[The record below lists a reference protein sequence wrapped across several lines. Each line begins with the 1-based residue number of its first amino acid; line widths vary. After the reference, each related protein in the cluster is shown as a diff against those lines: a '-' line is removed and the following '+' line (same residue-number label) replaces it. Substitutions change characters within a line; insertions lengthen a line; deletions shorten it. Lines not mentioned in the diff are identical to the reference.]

1 MRCKAQARQDQS
13 WVRTEGREGRE
24 GWLAE
29 SVVLQEVCPH
39 LEKRTAKYGIPG
51 FRLL

>member
-29 SVVLQEVCPH
+29 SVATSALGGVSSP
-39 LEKRTAKYGIPG
+39 
-51 FRLL
+51 